1 MELEKNNA
9 KQTNDSEN
17 IMALASNLYSHK
29 LFEQS
34 PAATDISE
42 RLMDQRSLYAMRN
55 MTENSFAS
63 MVSKRTSGTG
73 GDANAIKALVYE
85 LGGTPDTILGTRP
98 SYETTMSALSR
109 KLFQAPAFYANLM
122 EGKTNV
128 ARQQVALEAIDLMN
142 KRDIYQSLERTEML
156 TALWLEVKLKQQQKQ
171 ITNKGVALK

>member
-1 MELEKNNA
+1 
-9 KQTNDSEN
+9 
-17 IMALASNLYSHK
+17 
-29 LFEQS
+29 
-34 PAATDISE
+34 
-42 RLMDQRSLYAMRN
+42 MRN